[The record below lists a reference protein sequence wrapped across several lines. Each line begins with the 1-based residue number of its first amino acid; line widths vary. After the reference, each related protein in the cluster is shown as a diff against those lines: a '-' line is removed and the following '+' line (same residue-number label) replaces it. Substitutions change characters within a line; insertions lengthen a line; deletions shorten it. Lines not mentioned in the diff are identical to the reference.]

1 VTDVAVPSPERAW
14 WRRVRLVLQ
23 SPSSVFAAL
32 RDESEADASA
42 RAEPVLAIVLLA
54 GMATVLSSSAAAH
67 LLDDPEVDW
76 VLVAVWAFLGGGLYG
91 ALLYWLGGLLLH
103 FGITALGSNARYRRS
118 RQLLAFAA
126 VPIAASL
133 VLWVPRLVLF
143 GGDSFR
149 YAGSDDGA
157 GSAVF
162 GLLQVAISLWALAL
176 LVVGVRAV
184 ERWSWGR
191 ALAAVAVGAF
201 IPVLVTL
208 AAVGVV

>member
-1 VTDVAVPSPERAW
+1 MTDVAVPSPERAW

-23 SPSSVFAAL
+23 SPSIFYAAL
-32 RDESEADASA
+32 RDESEADVSA

-67 LLDDPEVDW
+67 LFDDPAVDW

-103 FGITALGSNARYRRS
+103 FGITALGSNAPYRRS

-126 VPIAASL
+126 VPL
-133 VLWVPRLVLF
+133 GVPRLVLF

-149 YAGSDDGA
+149 YGGSDDGA

-162 GLLQVAISLWALAL
+162 GFLQVAASLWALAL

-184 ERWSWGR
+184 ERWSWRR
-191 ALAAVAVGAF
+191 AFAAVAVGAF
-201 IPVLVTL
+201 IPALVTL